1 MDPVHNP
8 YRPGAGRRPPALA
21 GRDALLTAFD
31 VVVRRSE
38 ELGEGDRGWILN
50 GLRGVGKTVLLNEL
64 LRRAGERDWITA
76 KVEAGAGESLP
87 VALSQ
92 ALVRGMRTAT
102 GRHPES
108 RLRRMLGVFKAFSVK
123 ADATGMV
130 SLGVEVEPIRGVAD
144 SGRFAEDLAAL
155 FEVMGE
161 TARELGIGVLI
172 LVDELQEAD
181 VAELAAIN
189 TALHHLGQ
197 AEMPLPLMLVGAGL
211 PSLPAQLADATSYA
225 ERLYDYR
232 PVGLLDRPAAVDA
245 LTIPTRALGV
255 EWDAEALTMAADV
268 AGGYP
273 YFLQAI
279 GKHVWDNAISS
290 PISADDV
297 WVGLHDARREVDDGL
312 YRSRWERAT
321 PAQRDLLRAL
331 ADLAG
336 DGPATVSALASRM
349 HKSRASDLS
358 VARNELIKKGLVYPP
373 ERGMLAFT
381 VPGMHEFVLRQDVQ
395 EVDSTS
401 IRCPTVQQPSRISI
415 SLVAAARRPRP
426 AAPGAGLDHGH
437 QLDHRVAGDPER
449 GFQLAQPGSVAVGVG
464 HLERHTAIEGDG
476 AVAAEPHARR
486 ARRGDRAGQHL
497 KQRPHRRRA
506 EAATQIPQRLVRRRL
521 AAAHGGGE
529 FGPHLAVAQPG
540 KQTQRQHEIHAHRDG
555 SARNRRSVVLV
566 SASTA
571 STSSTGICPVNS
583 PMPGGEHRGTSYGR
597 GRGRIGR
604 RSSSV
609 AELRSWSTV
618 LLPAVAPVSTAT
630 RGTFATPAPCVTLTA
645 LSQS

>member
-255 EWDAEALTMAADV
+255 EWDAEALTMAADM

-297 WVGLHDARREVDDGL
+297 RVGLHDARREVDDGL

-395 EVDSTS
+395 EVD
-401 IRCPTVQQPSRISI
+401 
-415 SLVAAARRPRP
+415 
-426 AAPGAGLDHGH
+426 
-437 QLDHRVAGDPER
+437 
-449 GFQLAQPGSVAVGVG
+449 
-464 HLERHTAIEGDG
+464 
-476 AVAAEPHARR
+476 
-486 ARRGDRAGQHL
+486 
-497 KQRPHRRRA
+497 
-506 EAATQIPQRLVRRRL
+506 
-521 AAAHGGGE
+521 
-529 FGPHLAVAQPG
+529 
-540 KQTQRQHEIHAHRDG
+540 
-555 SARNRRSVVLV
+555 
-566 SASTA
+566 
-571 STSSTGICPVNS
+571 
-583 PMPGGEHRGTSYGR
+583 
-597 GRGRIGR
+597 
-604 RSSSV
+604 
-609 AELRSWSTV
+609 
-618 LLPAVAPVSTAT
+618 
-630 RGTFATPAPCVTLTA
+630 
-645 LSQS
+645 